1 MTTVRIRLRKP
12 HPKQR
17 QVLAEAARF
26 NVGDFGRRWGK
37 SLIGENILIKP
48 ALSGAPV
55 GWFSPTYKMLAE
67 AWREVKS
74 TVAPVVQRRSEQDKR
89 LELYGGG
96 SIEFWSLDNP
106 DVARGRKYGL
116 IVVDEAAMVPNLMYV
131 WDAVLRPT
139 LVDMTGGAWFFST
152 PKGRN
157 GFWQLWQRGQD
168 EAMPDWK
175 SWRFP
180 TSDNPFIKQSEID
193 EMRRTMPERIFR
205 QEVLAEFLDDA
216 GGVFRRVIE
225 AAVLREQQPEQGRAY
240 IFGVDW
246 AKYSDFT
253 VISVLDASTRQMVYQ
268 DRFNQIDYS
277 VQTARLKA
285 LAERYKPQ
293 VVIAETNS
301 IGEPLLEQLRAD
313 GLPVQ
318 GFTTTNASKQQIID
332 ALALAFERGDIKIL
346 NDQVLINELQAYEST
361 RLPGGGFRYS
371 APEGMHDDTVMAL
384 AMAYHG
390 ISDTGSLMLW
400 E

>member
-1 MTTVRIRLRKP
+1 M
-12 HPKQR
+12 
-17 QVLAEAARF
+17 
-26 NVGDFGRRWGK
+26 GDFGRRWGK

-48 ALSGAPV
+48 ALHGAPV

-168 EAMPDWK
+168 EQEPEWQ
-175 SWRFP
+175 SWRGP
-180 TSDNPFIKQSEID
+180 TSENPYIPAGEV
-193 EMRRTMPERIFR
+193 EAMRRSMPERIFR
-205 QEVLAEFLDDA
+205 QEIEAEFLDDA
-216 GGVFRRVIE
+216 GGVFRRVME
-225 AAVLREQQPEQGRAY
+225 AAVLTPREPVSGRSY
-240 IFGVDW
+240 VFGVDW

-253 VISVLDASTRQMVYQ
+253 VITVLDAASKEMVDM

-277 VQTARLKA
+277 VQVNRLKA
-285 LAERYKPQ
+285 LAGRYKPHAI
-293 VVIAETNS
+293 IAETNS
-301 IGEPLLEQLRAD
+301 IGEPLIEQLRAD
-313 GLPVQ
+313 GMPVQ
-318 GFTTTNASKQQIID
+318 GFTTTNASKQQAID
-332 ALALAFERGDIKIL
+332 GLALAFERGELKIL
-346 NDQVLINELQAYEST
+346 NDQVLIGELQAYEST

-371 APEGMHDDTVMAL
+371 APEGMHDDTVMSLAL
-384 AMAYHG
+384 AWHG
-390 ISDTGSLMLW
+390 TNTGGSLMLW